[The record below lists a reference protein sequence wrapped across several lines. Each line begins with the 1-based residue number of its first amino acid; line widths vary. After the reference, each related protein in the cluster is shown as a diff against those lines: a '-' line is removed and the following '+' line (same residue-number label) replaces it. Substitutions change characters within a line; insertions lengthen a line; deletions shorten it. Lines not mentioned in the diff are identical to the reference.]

1 MKEKGWE
8 VLKDPA
14 QLKGVVQ
21 QVLTANSELVER
33 YRGGEEKLW
42 GFFVGQVMRTVQGK
56 ADPQMVNEL
65 LKGELTQK
73 S

>member
-1 MKEKGWE
+1 MGSIEGPC
-8 VLKDPA
+8 PA
-14 QLKGVVQ
+14 ERVVQ